1 MKKIVFAIVAFV
13 ALSFTACGDKT
24 ASTASVNDSDSVAVV
39 DSAAADS
46 VVADSVV
53 AE

>member
-39 DSAAADS
+39 DSAADS